1 VNGGGGISS
10 LAYIEPIETDAKPR
24 SKRSTVG
31 RIVAV
36 VVAGLS
42 LYILLPEFVRVASSW
57 PRLFQLEP
65 WWLIVGFVCEVASF
79 ICAIGLLKLVLRS
92 KTWFPVVT
100 AMLAGNA
107 VTNTLPGG
115 DAVGASVQ
123 YRMLASTGIDSVQAA
138 GGLAV
143 SSIIGVGALFAL
155 PIFALPVII
164 GGESVSPGLVHAG
177 ELGALGFVLIVTLG
191 VVVLTTDRTLLRL
204 GQALQWIINKVP
216 RHKPSVDLGQRLLG
230 ERDKVRADLGKNW
243 WKAILL
249 VGGRIGLDYSSLLAV
264 LRATGVRPNPALVLL
279 AYSATA
285 VLALL
290 PITPGGLGIVE
301 ASLSGLL
308 VLARIPSANAVV
320 ATLAFRVGSYWLPT
334 IAGGVC
340 YFLYRRRYGALR
352 QGESTA

>member
-1 VNGGGGISS
+1 
-10 LAYIEPIETDAKPR
+10 
-24 SKRSTVG
+24 
-31 RIVAV
+31 
-36 VVAGLS
+36 
-42 LYILLPEFVRVASSW
+42 VRVASSW

-65 WWLIVGFVCEVASF
+65 WWLLVAFISEAASF
-79 ICAIGLLKLVLRS
+79 FCAIALLRLVLRT
-92 KTWFPVVT
+92 KGWFAVVT

-143 SSIIGVGALFAL
+143 SSIIGIAALFAL
-155 PIFALPVII
+155 PIFALPTII

-177 ELGALGFVLIVTLG
+177 ELGAIGFVLIVALG
-191 VVVLTTDRTLLRL
+191 AVILTTDRTLLNL
-204 GQALQWIINKVP
+204 GKALQWVINRLVRRRKT
-216 RHKPSVDLGQRLLG
+216 SSDLGQRLIQ
-230 ERDKVRADLGKNW
+230 ERNMVRKDLGQNW
-243 WKAILL
+243 WKALLL
-249 VGGRIGLDYSSLLAV
+249 VDARIGFDYFSLLAV
-264 LRATGVRPNPALVLL
+264 LRATGVKPNPALVLL

-308 VLARIPSANAVV
+308 VLAHIPSANAVV

-340 YFLYRRRYGALR
+340 YILYRRRYGPLR
-352 QGESTA
+352 QGEEERKAHST